1 MGMRPLKFREILKP
15 TLWGGTDITAM
26 KSLTASGASIGES
39 WEISGVPGAET
50 PVAGGEYAG
59 MTLRELTARFGAELV
74 GAENLRRYGDN
85 FPLLVKFISAARDLS
100 IQVHPDNA
108 MARRLGRPFG
118 KSEMWYIVRARRGA
132 MICSGFNHEFAP
144 ADFTRSLDEGTLCN
158 HLRQHESRAGDCFFI
173 PAGRIHS
180 IGAGNFLIEV
190 QQSSDDTFRV
200 YDFNRV
206 DQNGERRQLH
216 VDLAR
221 EALDYE
227 YADDNRTNYLPVVNR
242 AVTLIDRPEFTTRL
256 YQLDRPLRADYSAI
270 DSFVIFVAFE
280 GSARLIDGD
289 GNAVSLRAGES
300 VLFPA
305 SNGTVDLMPGDAHPF
320 GCLEC
325 FIR

>member
-1 MGMRPLKFREILKP
+1 MRPLKFREILKP

-26 KSLTASGASIGES
+26 KAIRTPAAPVGES

-50 PVAGGEYAG
+50 PVDGDDYAG
-59 MTLRELTARFGAELV
+59 MTLRELTRRFGAELV

-100 IQVHPDNA
+100 IQVHPDDA
-108 MARRLGRPFG
+108 MARRLGHPFG
-118 KSEMWYIVRARRGA
+118 KTEMWYIVRARQGA
-132 MICSGFNHEFAP
+132 MICSGFNHEFSP
-144 ADFTRSLDEGTLCN
+144 ADFTRSLAEGTLCN

-200 YDFNRV
+200 YDFNRI
-206 DQNGERRQLH
+206 DQNGERRSLH

-227 YADDNRTNYLPVVNR
+227 HADDNRTNYLPVVNR

-256 YQLDRPLRADYSAI
+256 YQLNRPLRADYADI

-280 GSARLIDGD
+280 GAARLIDASGH
-289 GNAVSLRAGES
+289 VVRLCAGES

-305 SNGTVDLMPGDAHPF
+305 SNDAVEILPEDSRPF
-320 GCLEC
+320 GCLET